1 MYYVY
6 VLRSLKDGDMYI
18 GSTNDLK
25 RRIVEHNKG
34 EVPATESRLPFKL
47 LYYEGYLA
55 EGDARLRENALK
67 LRGQARNHLL
77 KRIGKSLLQSKS

>member
-6 VLRSLKDGDMYI
+6 VLRSFKDGDMYI
-18 GSTNDLK
+18 GSTSDLK
-25 RRIVEHNKG
+25 RRVAEHNNGK
-34 EVPATESRLPFKL
+34 VPATKPRLPFKL

-55 EGDARLRENALK
+55 EGDARKREKALK

-77 KRIGKSLLQSKS
+77 KRIEESLLQSKS